1 MFWEGNI
8 DGKKVVVFSN
18 VNSLSCMEIK
28 EYTMG
33 TMGMNLL
40 WNEESKIFLTAEEL
54 EKLKKEAAEG
64 DRQAIATLACF
75 YLYEPG
81 TEEETAIYY
90 LKKAAELQD
99 PQGMRILGDVYC
111 RQEKFDKAI
120 YWFTRSAELGNTYA
134 MMELGDLYTNG
145 MGVEQDTQKGHDYY
159 MKAAMAGNVDAMEV
173 LADRYYGG
181 FNTDCDYAAALMWYK
196 RALRAGSET
205 VTVQIGDIYETGGYG
220 VEKDEAK
227 AIAYYKKAADAGE
240 AEGIGCAGPFLHLQ
254 GYTGFCQGLVLVWP
268 GSRQTLCHG
277 DGGLEQC
284 RPFWTRYGT

>member
-1 MFWEGNI
+1 
-8 DGKKVVVFSN
+8 
-18 VNSLSCMEIK
+18 
-28 EYTMG
+28 
-33 TMGMNLL
+33 
-40 WNEESKIFLTAEEL
+40 
-54 EKLKKEAAEG
+54 
-64 DRQAIATLACF
+64 
-75 YLYEPG
+75 
-81 TEEETAIYY
+81 
-90 LKKAAELQD
+90 
-99 PQGMRILGDVYC
+99 MRILGDVYC